1 MKPPKRNRMLIA
13 LSLLVL
19 PAAVALADE
28 VVDATAQDLMK
39 FESRLA
45 AQDRSKG
52 LVRAESRANSRAQGL
67 GSSLTAEARRVR
79 LAPAGSAGPGERM
92 ADTGSVAKR
101 PGSSDAGAAR
111 TSEGAVV
118 AARSERGEAVSL
130 SAAGKESMPGSKE
143 QAPERGK
150 GKSERSQQNHGKN
163 GKSKKKAD

>member
-101 PGSSDAGAAR
+101 PGGSDAGAAR

-130 SAAGKESMPGSKE
+130 SAAGK
-143 QAPERGK
+143 
-150 GKSERSQQNHGKN
+150 SERSQQNHGKN